1 MCSKTPYILLLY
13 ALFWVLEMGACLD
26 TYGLSFQDDGYMNDD
41 SDSVWAKLNTKLPE
55 LSTFSI
61 CTWVKFTYE
70 RIYNQIWSYCNEQ
83 GTGKLLVCSSLRFEP
98 GMFVQN
104 IAEQG
109 FRQNTTGFR
118 EFLWN
123 LVCGAYL
130 AQGDRRMVTVC
141 LLYSAVARALN
152 C

>member
-1 MCSKTPYILLLY
+1 
-13 ALFWVLEMGACLD
+13 
-26 TYGLSFQDDGYMNDD
+26 MNDD
-41 SDSVWAKLNTKLPE
+41 SDNVWAKLNTDLPE

-70 RIYNQIWSYCNEQ
+70 RIYNQIWSYFNEYGQ
-83 GTGKLLVCSSLRFEP
+83 GKLLVCSSLRFEP

-109 FRQNTTGFR
+109 FRQNTTGKGRFR

-130 AQGDRRMVTVC
+130 AQGDRRMVTTIYFNGEKMFTKLHDTTKGTVFENHLKC
-141 LLYSAVARALN
+141 LIRMFVYIFQLFVYI
-152 C
+152 

>member
-1 MCSKTPYILLLY
+1 MILIS
-13 ALFWVLEMGACLD
+13 D
-26 TYGLSFQDDGYMNDD
+26 TYALSFQDDGYMNDN
-41 SDSVWAKLNTKLPE
+41 SDNVWAKLKTSLPE

-70 RIYNQIWSYCNEQ
+70 RIYNQIWSYCNDLPTSE
-83 GTGKLLVCSSLRFEP
+83 GTLLVCSSLRFEP

-109 FRQNTTGFR
+109 FRQNTTGIFK

-130 AQGDRRMVTVC
+130 AQGE
-141 LLYSAVARALN
+141 
-152 C
+152 